1 MVAECFVSRSK
12 IGR

>member
-1 MVAECFVSRSK
+1 MVAECFVSRNK